1 MRAAIYARY
10 SSDLQREASIED
22 QLEVCRRYANVQG
35 WAVVETYTDAAIS
48 GASRFRPSFQKLI
61 ADASRNKF
69 DIVICEAIDRLG
81 RRLADTA
88 DLQDQLAFHKIRL
101 FTPSIGE
108 ITTIHIAVMG
118 MMAQIALKDLGEK
131 TKRGQMGRVLKG
143 RIPAGIS
150 YGYRAISSED
160 NDGGAREII
169 PEEASIIKRIFSEY
183 ANGKT
188 PEAIARDL
196 NHEGVLGPEGREWS
210 NTTIRGQNQRGTGI
224 LNNSLYRGMLEWN
237 RCSYT
242 KDPRTGKRVARPNPP
257 ELWERAQ
264 VPHLRIIDDAL
275 WERVK
280 SRQVKIRARQT
291 QPVGTGIENYNPL
304 NQAHRS
310 RYLLSGLLRCGCCN
324 GDFTIVSKNRF
335 GCSTRKRKG
344 TCDNAL
350 SISRKEIEARVLVG
364 LKERLMAPDL
374 VSGFVEGY
382 QEAIRQEQEKSKA
395 AQAQIEK
402 RKAEIDRKI
411 AGLFKAIED
420 GLYEPSMKDRLAELK
435 EQRIAVDQEFMA
447 PPPENLDVLLHPRAA
462 EIYGRW
468 VERLEQSLE
477 GENQLEAMELIRS
490 LIDYI
495 ELSPSP
501 SGAELDASLFG
512 ALAQILAVCSENSGN
527 KKRPEGEPS
536 GRLLSVVAG
545 AHSPLYRTQTFTA
558 RR

>member
-1 MRAAIYARY
+1 MRAVIYARY

-22 QLEVCRRYANVQG
+22 QLEVCRRYAVSQG
-35 WAVVETYTDAAIS
+35 WTIVETYTDAAIS
-48 GASRFRPSFQKLI
+48 GASRFRPGFQKLI
-61 ADASRNKF
+61 AEASKNKF

-88 DLQDQLAFHKIRL
+88 DLQDQLSFHKIRL
-101 FTPSIGE
+101 FTPTIGE
-108 ITTIHIAVMG
+108 ITTIHVAVMG

-143 RIPAGIS
+143 RIPAGIA
-150 YGYRAISSED
+150 YGYRAIGSAD

-169 PEEASIIKRIFSEY
+169 SEEALIINRIFSEY

-196 NHEGVLGPEGREWS
+196 NKEGIRGPEGREWS

-224 LNNSLYRGMLEWN
+224 LNNSLYRGILEWN

-257 ELWERAQ
+257 ELWERTQ
-264 VPHLRIIDDAL
+264 VPHLRIVNDAL

-280 SRQVKIRARQT
+280 SRQGKIRAKQT
-291 QPVGTGIENYNPL
+291 QPIGLGIEKSDNPL
-304 NQAHRS
+304 NRTHRS
-310 RYLLSGLLRCGCCN
+310 RYLLSGLLRCGRCG

-335 GCSTRKRKG
+335 SCSTRKRKG
-344 TCDNAL
+344 TCDNNL
-350 SISRKEIEARVLVG
+350 SISRNEIEARVLVG
-364 LKERLMAPDL
+364 LKERLMAPEL

-382 QEAIRQEQEKSKA
+382 QEAIRDEQEKAKSA
-395 AQAQIEK
+395 HAQIER

-411 AGLFKAIED
+411 AGIFKAIED
-420 GLYEPSMKDRLAELK
+420 GLYEPSMKDRLADLK
-435 EQRIAVDQEFMA
+435 KQREAVDQEFLA
-447 PPPENLDVLLHPRAA
+447 PPPASMEVLLHPRAS

-468 VERLEQSLE
+468 VQRLEQSLE
-477 GENQLEAMELIRS
+477 GENQLEAIELIRS
-490 LIDYI
+490 LIDRI
-495 ELSPSP
+495 ELSPSHDG
-501 SGAELDASLFG
+501 SELNALLFG
-512 ALAQILAVCSENSGN
+512 ALAQILAVCTELSGN
-527 KKRPEGEPS
+527 KKRPEDEPA

-545 AHSPLYRTQTFTA
+545 ARFELTTF
-558 RR
+558 RL

>member
-1 MRAAIYARY
+1 MRAVIYARY

-22 QLEVCRRYANVQG
+22 QLEVCRRYALIQG
-35 WAVVETYTDAAIS
+35 WTVVETYTDAAIS
-48 GASRFRPSFQKLI
+48 GASRFRPGFQKLI
-61 ADASRNKF
+61 AEASRNKF

-108 ITTIHIAVMG
+108 ITTIHVAVMG

-143 RIPAGIS
+143 RIPAGIA
-150 YGYRAISSED
+150 YGYRAVNSAD
-160 NDGGAREII
+160 NDGGAREIVS
-169 PEEASIIKRIFSEY
+169 EEASIIKRIFSEY
-183 ANGKT
+183 ASGKT

-196 NHEGVLGPEGREWS
+196 NKEGVHGPDGREWS

-224 LNNSLYRGMLEWN
+224 LNNSLYRGVLEWN

-257 ELWERAQ
+257 EQWERSE

-280 SRQVKIRARQT
+280 TRQGKIRAKQS
-291 QPVGTGIENYNPL
+291 QPIGVGIESSDNPL
-304 NQAHRS
+304 NRTHRS
-310 RYLLSGLLRCGCCN
+310 RYLLSGLLRCGCCG
-324 GDFTIVSKNRF
+324 GDFAIVSKNRF
-335 GCSTRKRKG
+335 SCSTRKRKG

-350 SISRKEIEARVLVG
+350 TISRHEIEARVLVG
-364 LKERLMAPDL
+364 LKDRLMAPEL
-374 VSGFVEGY
+374 VSEFVEGY
-382 QEAIRQEQEKSKA
+382 QEAIREEQEKAKA
-395 AQAQIEK
+395 AHAQIER
-402 RKAEIDRKI
+402 RKTEIDRKI
-411 AGLFKAIED
+411 GGIFKAIED

-435 EQRIAVDQEFMA
+435 EQREAIDHEFLI
-447 PPPENLDVLLHPRAA
+447 PPPTRMDVLLHPRAA

-477 GENQLEAMELIRS
+477 GENQFEAMELIRG
-490 LIDYI
+490 LIDRI
-495 ELSPSP
+495 ELLPNRDSSK
-501 SGAELDASLFG
+501 LDALLFG
-512 ALAQILAVCSENSGN
+512 ALAQILAVCSELSGN
-527 KKRPEGEPS
+527 KKRPEVEPS

-545 AHSPLYRTQTFTA
+545 AGFEPTTF
-558 RR
+558 RL